1 MATRIDREQ
10 VVGTALRVL
19 NDVGLEG
26 LTLRRIANELGV
38 QAPALYWH
46 VKSKQDLL
54 DEMATELLRRAALD
68 FDEAR
73 EGGGG
78 EDIGA
83 SGASG
88 GDRTGEGSAPGW
100 QEPYAQAMRSLRRVL
115 LRYRDGGKVFG
126 GTRFRGT
133 EYGAH
138 MDRQFAALTEA
149 GFELRAAARAVMTAY
164 AYTIG
169 YVVEEQS
176 TRGDMVTG
184 EGGFDVDVRA
194 ERLREHPLAAAAG
207 YEMFTEYDDGFEAG
221 LAAIA
226 AGVEATLLR
235 KNR

>member
-26 LTLRRIANELGV
+26 LTLRRIAGELGV

-54 DEMATELLRRAALD
+54 DEMATELLRRAAAD
-68 FDEAR
+68 FDAVR
-73 EGGGG
+73 
-78 EDIGA
+78 DSSDA
-83 SGASG
+83 APDSSGPA
-88 GDRTGEGSAPGW
+88 DATW
-100 QEPYAQAMRSLRRVL
+100 QETLSEAMRSTRRVL

-126 GTRFRGT
+126 GTRFQGT
-133 EYGAH
+133 EYAAH
-138 MDRQFAALTEA
+138 LNRQFAALTEA
-149 GFELRAAARAVMTAY
+149 GFALAAAARAVMTSY

-176 TRGDMVTG
+176 TRGDLSTG
-184 EGGFDVDVRA
+184 EGAYDVDERA

-207 YEMFTEYDDGFEAG
+207 YEMFAEYDEGFEAG
-221 LAAIA
+221 LAAIV
-226 AGVEATLLR
+226 AGVEVTLLR
-235 KNR
+235 GD